1 MSLSNYDIVY
11 ACSELFSIYIIY
23 YFFRSLF
30 GVQIRNKAITISV
43 YALYFVLTIGI
54 HFVANIPF
62 LNLIFTIVSLF
73 SISLCYNTTFPKRF
87 LAIFEYIILA
97 FAAELIVSVVTKNA
111 YIEPLQKY
119 EYENEIGIFLSRM
132 VIFWVVLLLGYFSH
146 HRNEQ
151 KILPIW
157 TMFVSPCIPILTI
170 GVELLF
176 TTVSGVT
183 AQSVTVS
190 MILLFI
196 INIVVFFLYESL
208 SIAYARAAKATAAEQ
223 EKNYYQNQCQ
233 LMQNAVEDT
242 RRFHHDISNHF
253 SIVETFLEDHKTNE
267 ASQYLQEL
275 IQKEK
280 KSVLYSTS
288 GNIVVDSI
296 INYKLRSVSD
306 WNVAVTVDI
315 VIPTEL
321 PIEIV
326 DLSTI
331 LTNLLDNA
339 VQALQKTDG
348 KRELKIAMT
357 YRKGMLFV
365 AVKNTYPGK
374 VHYENGEI
382 VTTKEDTESHG
393 YGLKNVES
401 AAEKY
406 DGICQLHHND
416 VYFDAE
422 VALYL

>member
-23 YFFRSLF
+23 YFFQSLF

-62 LNLIFTIVSLF
+62 LNLIFTIISLF

-87 LAIFEYIILA
+87 LAIFEYIVLA
-97 FAAELIVSVVTKNA
+97 FAVELIVSVVTKNA

-146 HRNEQ
+146 HRNKQ

-253 SIVETFLEDHKTNE
+253 SIVEAFLEEFGLLHIENLKWFRDVDFNPLE
-267 ASQYLQEL
+267 A
-275 IQKEK
+275 I
-280 KSVLYSTS
+280 
-288 GNIVVDSI
+288 G
-296 INYKLRSVSD
+296 INLDAEYF
-306 WNVAVTVDI
+306 
-315 VIPTEL
+315 E
-321 PIEIV
+321 
-326 DLSTI
+326 
-331 LTNLLDNA
+331 NLLDEYDINTTTY
-339 VQALQKTDG
+339 QAELIEYAEPTEVLLWINGKLKFKQHSLLEITNIMEKLYDLKFVYDDESLKVERFTGEFSTDN
-348 KRELKIAMT
+348 L
-357 YRKGMLFV
+357 
-365 AVKNTYPGK
+365 PD
-374 VHYENGEI
+374 EI
-382 VTTKEDTESHG
+382 LNVLMHTNHFSYKKEGRIIRLS
-393 YGLKNVES
+393 K
-401 AAEKY
+401 K
-406 DGICQLHHND
+406 
-416 VYFDAE
+416 
-422 VALYL
+422 